1 MPKTLRTETGP
12 GPSSQGKIRPNSLFQ
27 IPPPIRAWSSRR
39 LKPAVTGWAP
49 LSLHCPQPSP
59 GRWDTGD
66 PRVSNPAG
74 VGGCLGRE
82 HPDGPHMEHLSS
94 ICWGDLSVRPSLAA
108 LKRNMRQ
115 RRAGRSVM
123 SAVSIPSTAPWKRQ
137 KALLSAK
144 DHYSACRHSLSK
156 P

>member
-115 RRAGRSVM
+115 RRAGKVSDVSSEYSQH
-123 SAVSIPSTAPWKRQ
+123 SALEEAEGP
-137 KALLSAK
+137 
-144 DHYSACRHSLSK
+144 SLSK
-156 P
+156 GPLFSLQAFIE